1 MRFFTFFEKPKPS
14 VAFSFDNGYVRWVS
28 AIREENGIQINE
40 YGSEFFGPDIISEYD
55 AIVDDGAFVRKLR
68 AINKG
73 EKEKPKFELVNIV
86 IPDRQA
92 IMFHTHVAK
101 MPEKEMDDVI
111 VDHIKT
117 YCESHDLLDV
127 KSYICEYDVILKTD
141 YGYDVH
147 VTLVPK
153 LYVEH
158 VVRLF
163 KQAGISVR
171 YIETA
176 HHAVAKSCLEV
187 MPESGYVL
195 VSFGNKETTVA
206 LLHGEHLVS
215 QGTVAVGIENL
226 YATIE
231 RFLGVGRDDSKR
243 IINKHGI
250 LQTHPDNGL
259 LSELYLELAPIYRMI
274 DNQLIAIGTMPYK
287 TFGHRFTTHDV
298 IVYGEGVSVKGL
310 VGFIGERTNLNAQEL
325 DPWAGHSED
334 RAPILNLPASETLIY
349 AEPLSLALLYLV
361 K

>member
-1 MRFFTFFEKPKPS
+1 MSIFSLFEKPKPS
-14 VAFSFDNGYVRWVS
+14 VAFSFDNGYVRFVS
-28 AIREENGIQINE
+28 ALREKNGIQITD
-40 YGSEFFGPDIISEYD
+40 YGSEFFGPEIMNERDT
-55 AIVDDGAFVRKLR
+55 IVDDAAFVRKIR
-68 AINKG
+68 TINNAGKD
-73 EKEKPKFELVNIV
+73 KLKFESVNIV

-101 MPEKEMDDVI
+101 MADKEMDDVI

-127 KSYICEYDVILKTD
+127 KSYICEYDIILKTD

-158 VVRLF
+158 IVRLF
-163 KQAGISVR
+163 KQAGITVKH
-171 YIETA
+171 IETA

-187 MPESGYVL
+187 VPGSGYVL
-195 VSFGNKETTVA
+195 VSFGAKQTSVA

-215 QGTVAVGIENL
+215 QSTVAVGVENL
-226 YATIE
+226 YKTIE
-231 RFLGVGRDDSKR
+231 RFLGVGREDSKR

-274 DNQLIAIGTMPYK
+274 DNQLITIGTMPYK

-310 VGFIGERTNLNAQEL
+310 VGFLGERTNLNAQEL
-325 DPWAGHSED
+325 DPWAGHTED
-334 RAPILNLPASETLIY
+334 RAPILNLPASETLVY
-349 AEPLSLALLYLV
+349 AEALSLALLYL